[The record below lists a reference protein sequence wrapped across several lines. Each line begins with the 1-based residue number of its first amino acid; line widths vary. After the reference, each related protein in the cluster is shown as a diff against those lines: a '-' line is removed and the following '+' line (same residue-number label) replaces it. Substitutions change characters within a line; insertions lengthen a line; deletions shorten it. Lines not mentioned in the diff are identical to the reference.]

1 MGSKTSSYMAPR
13 TVKTMW
19 KNVEQKKV
27 CDNLF
32 TMVMKDEA
40 MMAYFKGVSQ
50 KKQSAL
56 FCAFVSTVMDAI
68 TLPEDDSHAVTT
80 HFKQLASFHAGMG
93 VGAGLFISFEKSM
106 TLSSDMKNS
115 LVNALHNHV
124 FDRLDR

>member
-1 MGSKTSSYMAPR
+1 MAPL

-32 TMVMKDEA
+32 TLVMKDDA

-68 TLPEDDSHAVTT
+68 TLPEDDSQSVTT
-80 HFKQLASFHAGMG
+80 HFKQLASFHSGMG
-93 VGAGLFISFEKSM
+93 VGAGMFISFEYYLIKSFEKSM
-106 TLSSDMKNS
+106 KLSKDMKNS
-115 LVNALHNHV
+115 LVNALHTH
-124 FDRLDR
+124 FKQLASF